1 MRVSGSKFC
10 LMNLTESNC
19 SRVCESTGLLGRA
32 LAATFPKP
40 GGWTT
45 SLFSKF
51 KLKQLSCRQS
61 LGFV

>member
-51 KLKQLSCRQS
+51 KCSP
-61 LGFV
+61 